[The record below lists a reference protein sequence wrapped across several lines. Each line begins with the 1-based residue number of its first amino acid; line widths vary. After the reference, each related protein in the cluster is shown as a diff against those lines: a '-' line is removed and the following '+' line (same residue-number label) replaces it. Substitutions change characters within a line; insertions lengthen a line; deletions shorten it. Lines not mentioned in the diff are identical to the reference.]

1 MTPRSLDPD
10 SVTQKLESMRDA
22 LELLHRTGMPSAD
35 DLGGDGLLRA
45 AVERLLMRLVD
56 RAVAINL
63 HVSGALG
70 GTTERDYRAS
80 FGAAAEVGVLPAEL
94 AEELADSAGMRN
106 VLVHEYVRVDLEQVA
121 AAIPR
126 SVDGY
131 ERYVEI
137 VAAFLLTR

>member
-10 SVTQKLESMRDA
+10 WVTQKLALMRDA
-22 LELLHRTGMPSAD
+22 LDLLRRTQMPSAAA
-35 DLGGDGLLRA
+35 LEEDGLLRA
-45 AVERLLMRLVD
+45 AVERLLMQLVD
-56 RAVAINL
+56 QAVAINL

-121 AAIPR
+121 AALPGA
-126 SVDGY
+126 VEGY
-131 ERYVEI
+131 ERYVDA
-137 VAAFLLTR
+137 VADFLLTR

>member
-10 SVTQKLESMRDA
+10 SITQKLALMRDA
-22 LELLHRTGMPSAD
+22 LDLLRRTDMPTAAA
-35 DLGGDGLLRA
+35 LREDGLLRA
-45 AVERLLMRLVD
+45 AVERLLMQLVD
-56 RAVAINL
+56 QAVAINL

-121 AAIPR
+121 AALPR
-126 SVDGY
+126 AVEGY
-131 ERYVEI
+131 ERYVDA
-137 VAAFLLTR
+137 VADFLLTR